1 MRLADLD
8 AAFEKAFAA
17 KQFAEAEAAMRQLT
31 ELQPGNIAMRY
42 NLALTIAA
50 QSTAAND
57 RDAEAATLIVRA
69 IDDGFSDA
77 RRILRDPMLERVRE
91 HAQLRAMLQD
101 WAKVQETQREALLA
115 AAQQEFPSC
124 THRVTLEELRIEL
137 ITHLPQDEAGLIAG
151 ELAKVHEF
159 VTRHAL
165 PSNEQLGID
174 RLIERDSATNPNAAA
189 LWSDPWSIII
199 IPDAQDYKGWTNR
212 MFGGANPNLGA
223 AGAIGGLYDHA
234 SKRLVAIDAGS
245 TLRHEFAH
253 VLHQRLC
260 ERVGQTHPVWMLE
273 GLATLVED
281 MDPRAN
287 DEFFPAASWRSNSAF
302 RMAGTRVLPT
312 AKSLSAMPPQVF
324 GGPRALMHYAAV
336 RNIFF
341 FAHEKGLLS
350 EWFENYMKSRE
361 TGIAHDPSGFAS
373 LLAVAK
379 AAPLQEMVTS
389 EQDLEKAIRS
399 FARSQKSVP
408 EETLPGSP
416 SMGVVVES
424 TQGVGLVVVD
434 VPARLPTTLRRG
446 DVIIKVGAH
455 SVRDIAEL
463 LRVLPLTTQGLLDL
477 PDARISVIVRRGG
490 ELVSLEVPV
499 RRAK

>member
-1 MRLADLD
+1 
-8 AAFEKAFAA
+8 
-17 KQFAEAEAAMRQLT
+17 MRQLT

-223 AGAIGGLYDHA
+223 AGAIDT
-234 SKRLVAIDAGS
+234 SCVDARRARNARG
-245 TLRHEFAH
+245 RHGPSR
-253 VLHQRLC
+253 QR
-260 ERVGQTHPVWMLE
+260 
-273 GLATLVED
+273 
-281 MDPRAN
+281 
-287 DEFFPAASWRSNSAF
+287 
-302 RMAGTRVLPT
+302 RVLSSGQL
-312 AKSLSAMPPQVF
+312 AKQLGVSHGRHPRVADGKVF
-324 GGPRALMHYAAV
+324 ER
-336 RNIFF
+336 
-341 FAHEKGLLS
+341 
-350 EWFENYMKSRE
+350 
-361 TGIAHDPSGFAS
+361 D
-373 LLAVAK
+373 
-379 AAPLQEMVTS
+379 AAP
-389 EQDLEKAIRS
+389 
-399 FARSQKSVP
+399 SVWRA
-408 EETLPGSP
+408 SR
-416 SMGVVVES
+416 
-424 TQGVGLVVVD
+424 
-434 VPARLPTTLRRG
+434 AHALRC
-446 DVIIKVGAH
+446 GAQH
-455 SVRDIAEL
+455 LLLCTREGASV
-463 LRVLPLTTQGLLDL
+463 
-477 PDARISVIVRRGG
+477 
-490 ELVSLEVPV
+490 
-499 RRAK
+499 